1 MKTILFLFAV
11 LSPVYYA
18 HGNQY
23 NFLLQNLNHIYH
35 LSIFSSLKG
44 GYTQAW
50 LRGDENTDAD
60 GGAMPHEGLRL
71 KDGSGW
77 VAIGETNI
85 LTVGDKTTRVTQC
98 I

>member
-1 MKTILFLFAV
+1 MHMVINAI
-11 LSPVYYA
+11 S
-18 HGNQY
+18 
-23 NFLLQNLNHIYH
+23 LLQNLYHRYH
-35 LSIFSSLKG
+35 LSNVSSFKG